1 MAYEVTMPQMGY
13 DMTEGSINRWL
24 VEEGAP
30 VERGDVIASIATE
43 KADIDIE
50 AYASGVLKKILVQPG
65 TTVPVGQ
72 AIAIIGEAS
81 EVVPDQVT
89 APEKP
94 AAAAAEKPEA
104 SSEKLKAAD
113 GDGAR
118 PSDDGPRKPSPS
130 QNQSPSEESSPA
142 STPVPEWAQQL
153 ANGPA
158 EPVPASSATIP
169 GERVK
174 ASPLARRRARE
185 LGIELTSVRATG
197 PGGRIRAEDVEA
209 ASRGGASAPLTRPVG
224 AAAAKDLSDPS
235 EPVQLSRMR
244 EAIARRMAEANS
256 SIPHFHLTTEARM
269 GALLQLRGE
278 LNQLGDPELPK
289 FSVTDFVIRAMALTL
304 QRHPSLNAAWIGSG
318 LRQFS
323 QSNIAVA
330 VALPDGLV
338 APVLRGC
345 ETLSFSELARR
356 AHDLAARAKSNR
368 LHPEELSGGHT
379 AISNLGMFG
388 VTQFSAIITPGQG
401 SVLAVGEVR
410 EVPVVVAGELAP
422 GHQMAMTLAIDHR
435 VTDGAQGA
443 EALAFLRWCLEHPT
457 ACLV

>member
-65 TTVPVGQ
+65 VKVPVGQ
-72 AIAIIGEAS
+72 PIAIIGE
-81 EVVPDQVT
+81 PDEAIPDRAT

-94 AAAAAEKPEA
+94 AVERAPEP
-104 SSEKLKAAD
+104 SGEQPKAD
-113 GDGAR
+113 NGDGAGR
-118 PSDDGPRKPSPS
+118 DANGAKTHAPS
-130 QNQSPSEESSPA
+130 QTPSTSDESSEA
-142 STPVPEWAQQL
+142 TTPVPAWAQQL
-153 ANGPA
+153 AGGTSESLTPGPA
-158 EPVPASSATIP
+158 AAP
-169 GERVK
+169 GGRVK

-185 LGIELTSVRATG
+185 LGIELSAIQATG
-197 PGGRIRAEDVEA
+197 PDGRIRAEDVES
-209 ASRGGASAPLTRPVG
+209 ASRGGVTAPLPRPVG
-224 AAAAKDLSDPS
+224 TAAAVDLSDPS

-244 EAIARRMAEANS
+244 EAIARRMTESNS

-269 GALLQLRGE
+269 GALLQLRAE
-278 LNQLGDPELPK
+278 LNQLGEADLPK
-289 FSVTDFVIRAMALTL
+289 FSVTDFVIRAMALAL
-304 QRHPSLNAAWIGSG
+304 QRHPNLNAAWIGTG
-318 LRQFS
+318 LRRFS
-323 QSNIAVA
+323 QSNIALA

-345 ETLSFSELARR
+345 ENLGFSDLTRR

-368 LHPEELSGGHT
+368 LHPEELSGAHT

-401 SVLAVGEVR
+401 SVLAIGEVR
-410 EVPVVVAGELAP
+410 EVPVVEAGQLVP

-435 VTDGAQGA
+435 VTDGAEGA

>member
-65 TTVPVGQ
+65 TKVPVGQ
-72 AIAIIGEAS
+72 PIAIIGEAS
-81 EVVPDQVT
+81 EVIPEQGAAPAKP
-89 APEKP
+89 APEAK
-94 AAAAAEKPEA
+94 AEA
-104 SSEKLKAAD
+104 SSEKPKAAD

-118 PSDDGPRKPSPS
+118 RSEDRPKKPVPS
-130 QNQSPSEESSPA
+130 QAPSTSEEPTPA

-153 ANGPA
+153 AGGAA
-158 EPVPASSATIP
+158 EPVPAGPAAAP
-169 GERVK
+169 GGRVK

-185 LGIELTSVRATG
+185 LGIELTAVRATG
-197 PGGRIRAEDVEA
+197 PDGRIRAEDVEA
-209 ASRGGASAPLTRPVG
+209 ASGGGASAPLARPVG
-224 AAAAKDLSDPS
+224 AAAAMDLSDPS

-278 LNQLGDPELPK
+278 LNQLGDAELPK

-304 QRHPSLNAAWIGSG
+304 QRHPNLNAAWIGSG
-318 LRQFS
+318 LRRFS
-323 QSNIAVA
+323 QSNIALA

-345 ETLSFSELARR
+345 EALSFSELARR

-368 LHPEELSGGHT
+368 LRPEELSGAHT
-379 AISNLGMFG
+379 AVSNLGMFG

-410 EVPVVVAGELAP
+410 EVPVVEAGQLVP
-422 GHQMAMTLAIDHR
+422 GHQMAITLAIDHR
-435 VTDGAQGA
+435 VADGAEGA

>member
-30 VERGDVIASIATE
+30 VERGDIIASIATE

-65 TTVPVGQ
+65 TKVAVG
-72 AIAIIGEAS
+72 APIAIIGEAS
-81 EVVPDQVT
+81 EAIPDRAT

-94 AAAAAEKPEA
+94 ATGEVPEA
-104 SSEKLKAAD
+104 SAEKTKAKD

-118 PSDDGPRKPSPS
+118 PSEDVLDKSVPNRSPATS
-130 QNQSPSEESSPA
+130 GESSEAP
-142 STPVPEWAQQL
+142 TPVPEWAQQL
-153 ANGPA
+153 AGGASEPIPAGPLA
-158 EPVPASSATIP
+158 AP
-169 GERVK
+169 GGRIK

-185 LGIELTSVRATG
+185 LGIELSTIRATG
-197 PGGRIRAEDVEA
+197 PDGRIRAEDVEA
-209 ASRGGASAPLTRPVG
+209 AARGGVSSTLARSVG
-224 AAAAKDLSDPS
+224 AAAAVDLSDPS
-235 EPVQLSRMR
+235 EPVRLSRMR
-244 EAIARRMAEANS
+244 EAIARRMAESNS
-256 SIPHFHLTTEARM
+256 SIPHFHLTTEVRM
-269 GALLQLRGE
+269 GTLLQLRSE
-278 LNQLGDPELPK
+278 LNQLGDAELPK

-304 QRHPSLNAAWIGSG
+304 QRHPHLNAAWIGSG
-318 LRQFS
+318 LRRFS
-323 QSNIAVA
+323 QSNIALA

-345 ETLSFSELARR
+345 EGLSFSELARR

-368 LHPEELSGGHT
+368 LHPEELSGAHT
-379 AISNLGMFG
+379 AISNLGTFG

-401 SVLAVGEVR
+401 SVLAVGQVR
-410 EVPVVVAGELAP
+410 EVPVVEAGQLVP

-435 VTDGAQGA
+435 VTDGAEGA

>member
-65 TTVPVGQ
+65 TKVPVGQ
-72 AIAIIGEAS
+72 AIAIIGEPS
-81 EVVPDQVT
+81 EPIPDRPT
-89 APEKP
+89 PPEKP
-94 AAAAAEKPEA
+94 AAEKAPEA
-104 SSEKLKAAD
+104 SSEKPQAHN

-118 PSDDGPRKPSPS
+118 RSEGRADKPVPS
-130 QNQSPSEESSPA
+130 QTPSTSEESSPA
-142 STPVPEWAQQL
+142 PTPVPEWAQQL
-153 ANGPA
+153 AGGA
-158 EPVPASSATIP
+158 TEPVPASPPAAP
-169 GERVK
+169 GGRVK
-174 ASPLARRRARE
+174 ASPLARRRASE
-185 LGIELTSVRATG
+185 LGIELSAIRATG
-197 PGGRIRAEDVEA
+197 PDGRIRAEDVEA
-209 ASRGGASAPLTRPVG
+209 ASRGGVSAPLARPVG
-224 AAAAKDLSDPS
+224 TAAAMDLSDPS
-235 EPVQLSRMR
+235 ESVQLSRMR
-244 EAIARRMAEANS
+244 EAIARRMAESNS

-269 GALLQLRGE
+269 GALLQLRGQ
-278 LNQLGDPELPK
+278 LNQLGDAELPK

-304 QRHPSLNAAWIGSG
+304 KHHPNLNAAWIGSG
-318 LRQFS
+318 LRRFS
-323 QSNIAVA
+323 QSNIALA
-330 VALPDGLV
+330 VSLPDGLV

-345 ETLSFSELARR
+345 ETLSFAELARR
-356 AHDLAARAKSNR
+356 AHDLAVRAKSNR
-368 LHPEELSGGHT
+368 LHPDELSGGHT

-410 EVPVVVAGELAP
+410 EVPVVEAGQLVP

-435 VTDGAQGA
+435 VTDGAEGA

-457 ACLV
+457 VCLV

>member
-65 TTVPVGQ
+65 TKVPVGQ
-72 AIAIIGEAS
+72 AIAIIGEPS
-81 EVVPDQVT
+81 EVIPDQGT

-94 AAAAAEKPEA
+94 APAEAPQA
-104 SSEKLKAAD
+104 SSEKPKAAD

-118 PSDDGPRKPSPS
+118 PSEDRPKKPTPSQIPSPS
-130 QNQSPSEESSPA
+130 EQSSPA
-142 STPVPEWAQQL
+142 TTTPVPEWAQQL
-153 ANGPA
+153 AGGPA
-158 EPVPASSATIP
+158 EPVPAGPAAAP
-169 GERVK
+169 GGRVK

-185 LGIELTSVRATG
+185 LGIELTAVRATG
-197 PGGRIRAEDVEA
+197 PDGRIRAEDVEA
-209 ASRGGASAPLTRPVG
+209 ASRGGVSAPQTRPAG
-224 AAAAKDLSDPS
+224 AAAALDLSDPS

-244 EAIARRMAEANS
+244 EALARRMAEANS
-256 SIPHFHLTTEARM
+256 SIPHFHLTTEAGV

-278 LNQLGDPELPK
+278 LNQLGDPELPR

-304 QRHPSLNAAWIGSG
+304 QRHPGLNAAWIGSG

-323 QSNIAVA
+323 QSNMALA

-368 LHPEELSGGHT
+368 LHPEELSGAHT

-410 EVPVVVAGELAP
+410 EVPVVVAGQVVP
-422 GHQMAMTLAIDHR
+422 SHQMAMTLAIDHR

>member
-65 TTVPVGQ
+65 AKVPVGQ
-72 AIAIIGEAS
+72 PIAIIGE
-81 EVVPDQVT
+81 PDEAIPDRTT

-94 AAAAAEKPEA
+94 AAEEGPADKP
-104 SSEKLKAAD
+104 KD
-113 GDGAR
+113 NGDGAR
-118 PSDDGPRKPSPS
+118 RSEARAKKPVPS
-130 QNQSPSEESSPA
+130 QTPSTSEELSEAP
-142 STPVPEWAQQL
+142 TPVPEWAQQL
-153 ANGPA
+153 GGGPA
-158 EPVPASSATIP
+158 EPVPAGPAAAP
-169 GERVK
+169 GGRVK

-185 LGIELTSVRATG
+185 LGIELSAIRATG
-197 PGGRIRAEDVEA
+197 PDGRIRAEDVEA
-209 ASRGGASAPLTRPVG
+209 ASRGGVSAPLARPVG
-224 AAAAKDLSDPS
+224 AAAAMDLSDPS

-244 EAIARRMAEANS
+244 EAIARRMAESNS

-269 GALLQLRGE
+269 GPLLQLRVE
-278 LNQLGDPELPK
+278 LNQLGDADLPK

-304 QRHPSLNAAWIGSG
+304 QRHPNLNAAWIGSG
-318 LRQFS
+318 LRRFS
-323 QSNIAVA
+323 QSNIALA

-345 ETLSFSELARR
+345 EGLSFSELARR

-368 LHPEELSGGHT
+368 LHPEELSGAHT

-410 EVPVVVAGELAP
+410 EVAVVEAGQLVP
-422 GHQMAMTLAIDHR
+422 GHQMAMTLSIDHR
-435 VTDGAQGA
+435 VTDGAEGA
-443 EALAFLRWCLEHPT
+443 EALAFLRWCLEHPS

>member
-24 VEEGAP
+24 VAEGAT

-65 TTVPVGQ
+65 TKVPVGQ
-72 AIAIIGEAS
+72 PIAIIAEPS
-81 EVVPDQVT
+81 EVVPDQGA

-94 AAAAAEKPEA
+94 ASKKTPEA
-104 SSEKLKAAD
+104 PSEEPKAAN
-113 GDGAR
+113 GDGAHR
-118 PSDDGPRKPSPS
+118 EEQPKQPAPNPTASTP
-130 QNQSPSEESSPA
+130 EESPPV

-153 ANGPA
+153 AGETT
-158 EPVPASSATIP
+158 EPVPAGRPAPP
-169 GERVK
+169 GGRVK

-185 LGIELTSVRATG
+185 LGIELEAVRATG
-197 PGGRIRAEDVEA
+197 PDGRIKAEDVEA
-209 ASRGGASAPLTRPVG
+209 ASRGGVTAPLARPVG
-224 AAAAKDLSDPS
+224 AAAALDLSDPS

-278 LNQLGDPELPK
+278 LNQLGDAELPK
-289 FSVTDFVIRAMALTL
+289 VSVTDFVIRAMALTL
-304 QRHPSLNAAWIGSG
+304 QRHPSLNAAWVGSG
-318 LRQFS
+318 LRRFS
-323 QSNIAVA
+323 QSNVAVA

-345 ETLSFSELARR
+345 EALTFSELARR
-356 AHDLAARAKSNR
+356 AHDLAVRAKSNR
-368 LHPEELSGGHT
+368 LRPEELSGGHT

-410 EVPVVVAGELAP
+410 EVPVVEAGQVVP

-435 VTDGAQGA
+435 VTDGAEGA
-443 EALAFLRWCLEHPT
+443 EALAYLRWCLEHPT